1 MTLIWIR
8 KYWGNKNWWGCQRCI
23 QGRVGGDG
31 SFLYKWNAGL
41 RGGLCL
47 PQDCFFSWIYSMINN
62 ITSSKAHWKW
72 GKNYNIVNHQTAW
85 THTPAW
91 AVGVLFHHV
100 MQFAAT
106 LARNSEPRVG
116 SCWKRWIA
124 YRHWLRF
131 TFHITRTIPQWPPD
145 VSVILK
151 LTRTSLFT
159 LCFYKSIKRIER
171 ETPISA
177 LEALETWL
185 SCRRSNNTVFCHRH
199 LGRKR
204 GGQGLQQRL
213 ITSARQR
220 MAVVSKTDTLEA
232 GTDGGDQD

>member
-1 MTLIWIR
+1 MNARACMGCGCFISAASCNSPRRLHGIR
-8 KYWGNKNWWGCQRCI
+8 N
-23 QGRVGGDG
+23 
-31 SFLYKWNAGL
+31 
-41 RGGLCL
+41 
-47 PQDCFFSWIYSMINN
+47 
-62 ITSSKAHWKW
+62 
-72 GKNYNIVNHQTAW
+72 
-85 THTPAW
+85 
-91 AVGVLFHHV
+91 
-100 MQFAAT
+100 
-106 LARNSEPRVG
+106 PRVG

-124 YRHWLRF
+124 YHHWLCF

-151 LTRTSLFT
+151 RTRTSLFMS
-159 LCFYKSIKRIER
+159 CFYKSIKRIER

-185 SCRRSNNTVFCHRH
+185 SCRRGNNTVFCHRH